1 MGTKAQQ
8 ISEEWY
14 RVLFEQ
20 AADGIFVI
28 SLQGRC
34 LEVNPQG
41 CFMLGYSREE
51 LLSLSWRE
59 LIPADDLAN
68 NPLPL
73 DELRA
78 GKVVVNER
86 WLRCKDGRRLPVEIS
101 GRMLSNDNILGS
113 MHDISERKRAEETL
127 RQNEQKLRNFVQQ
140 SSEGFTLIDEHGAII
155 EWNRAQEQMS
165 GLRHDQVV
173 GRKSWDVQYE
183 LLSPERQTPDHYER
197 LKQVTLEALRT
208 GQSYIF
214 EQPIEVQ
221 RLEPN
226 GERQFLLQTVFPIK
240 TEQGY
245 LIGGVTRDIT
255 KRRRAEEALRESEE
269 RYRTL
274 AESAEDFIFI
284 INPDDSLQYVNPAGA
299 QFLGRSPQ
307 EFIGRRRAEFF
318 PPSTADRQQRHIQKV
333 FETGEP
339 SYTESSIPTPRGE
352 VWLNTLLAPVRDK
365 EGEVS
370 AVLGIARDITG
381 RRQMEQSLRE
391 SEEKFRCLVEQSV
404 DGINLID
411 EQGRVV
417 AWNQGQEQMTGL
429 KRTEVL
435 GRPIWEVQ
443 SRLALDARKMER
455 AREQIKALVEDFLR
469 TGAAPWLNQLV
480 EQEFQAPDGSRRF
493 MQAITFPIHTAK
505 GVIAASI
512 TRDITQHKRAEEALR
527 QSEEKYHRL
536 FAEMSNGCALHEIM
550 YDSDGNAVDYITL
563 EINHAY
569 ELFLNTRRE
578 DVIGKK
584 ASEILPSEELKHW
597 LEIFGSVAMTG
608 KSVHYEMY
616 SPFNQKYFEGSA
628 YCPEKNKF
636 AVTFSDITER
646 KRAEKARVKLEE
658 QLRQSQKMESIGRLA
673 GGVAHDFNNIL
684 VVILGYSD
692 LLLNRLE
699 ADAPFYEDI
708 AQIKRAGERAAGLV
722 RQLLAFSRQ
731 QMLQPVVLNL
741 NEIVADSEKMLRR
754 LIGEDINLVIQLDPA
769 PRLVKVDAGQIE
781 QIILN
786 LAVNARDA
794 MPQGGQLT
802 LETAN
807 VVFDETQ
814 IPFDLALQPG
824 AYSLLMVSDTGE
836 GMDMEIKS
844 HLFEPFFT
852 TKGEGKGTGLGL
864 AIVYGIVKQ
873 SGGDI
878 RVESEPGQ
886 GTTFKIYLPIYET
899 APADVA
905 AAQTQLVNGR
915 GSETILLVEDEEMVR
930 DLTRLVLQEN
940 SYTVLEARQGSE
952 ALALAEQHQGSIDL
966 LVTDVVMP
974 QMSGREMAEQL
985 KVLHPHMKILFMSG
999 YTDDTMVRHG
1009 LPTTEVEFLPKPFS
1023 PSILIS
1029 KVREMLD
1036 KP

>member
-1 MGTKAQQ
+1 MGIKTRP

-73 DELRA
+73 DDLRA

-86 WLRCKDGRRLPVEIS
+86 RLRCKDGRWLPVEIS

-140 SSEGFTLIDEHGAII
+140 SSEGFTLIDEQGVII
-155 EWNRAQEQMS
+155 EWNWAQERMS

-173 GRKSWDVQYE
+173 GKKSWDVQYE
-183 LLSPERQTPDHYER
+183 LLSPERQTPDRYER

-214 EQPIEVQ
+214 EHPIEVR

-226 GERQFLLQTVFPIK
+226 GERQFLQQTVFPIK

-245 LIGGVTRDIT
+245 LIGAVTRDIT
-255 KRRRAEEALRESEE
+255 KQRHVEEALRESEE

-274 AESAEDFIFI
+274 AESAEDFIFV
-284 INPDDSLQYVNPAGA
+284 INPDDSLQYVNTAAA
-299 QFLGRSPQ
+299 QILGRSAQ
-307 EFIGRRRAEFF
+307 EFIGRKRAEFF
-318 PPSTADRQQRHIQKV
+318 PPSIADQQKRNIQKA

-339 SYTESSIPTPRGE
+339 NYIESSIPTPHGE

-381 RRQMEQSLRE
+381 RRR
-391 SEEKFRCLVEQSV
+391 
-404 DGINLID
+404 I
-411 EQGRVV
+411 
-417 AWNQGQEQMTGL
+417 
-429 KRTEVL
+429 
-435 GRPIWEVQ
+435 
-443 SRLALDARKMER
+443 
-455 AREQIKALVEDFLR
+455 
-469 TGAAPWLNQLV
+469 
-480 EQEFQAPDGSRRF
+480 
-493 MQAITFPIHTAK
+493 
-505 GVIAASI
+505 
-512 TRDITQHKRAEEALR
+512 EEALR
-527 QSEEKYHRL
+527 QSEEKYRRL
-536 FAEMSNGCALHEIM
+536 FAEMSNGCALHEIV
-550 YDSDGNAVDYITL
+550 YDSAGNAVDYITL
-563 EINHAY
+563 EINHAF
-569 ELFLNTRRE
+569 ESLLNTRRE

-584 ASEILPSEELKHW
+584 ASEILPPEELKHW
-597 LEIFGSVAMTG
+597 LEIFGPVATTE

-636 AVTFSDITER
+636 AVIFSDITER
-646 KRAEKARVKLEE
+646 KRAEEIRVKLEE

-708 AQIKRAGERAAGLV
+708 VQIKRAGERAAGLV

-731 QMLQPVVLNL
+731 QILQPVVLNL

-802 LETAN
+802 LATAN
-807 VVFDETQ
+807 VVFDETK

-836 GMDMEIKS
+836 GMDKEIKS

-852 TKGEGKGTGLGL
+852 TKEEGKGTGLGL
-864 AIVYGIVKQ
+864 AIAYGIVKQ

-886 GTTFKIYLPIYET
+886 GATFKIYLPIYET
-899 APADVA
+899 TPADVA

-915 GSETILLVEDEEMVR
+915 GSETILLVEDEQMVR

-940 SYTVLEARQGSE
+940 SYTVLEARLGSE

-999 YTDDTMVRHG
+999 YTDDTVVRHG
-1009 LPTTEVEFLPKPFS
+1009 LPAAEVEFLPKPFS
-1023 PSILIS
+1023 PSILVS